1 MSWTLSLYIARRFF
15 TALIFTVL
23 TVLVLISLVD
33 LIERLR
39 GAEASFTTLI
49 SLSLLRAP
57 TLAAKAL
64 PFAVLLAAMVT
75 YARLARGSEL
85 TVARA
90 AGVSSGRLLAPAII
104 TAVLVGVFS
113 FAAYNPIAAAMADRY
128 DVLSARIEGGVNRLS
143 ISADGVWLRQG
154 DQNSQMVIHAKSASA
169 TATDLFEVTFF
180 EFTEDEILVRRIDAQ
195 EARLT
200 SGAWLLTNVDYW
212 DLTLDESVA
221 RVPLEFHQVPTSI
234 TPEEVIEGVA
244 SPETISF
251 WKLPA
256 FVAALEQSG
265 FSARRHLIHW
275 HVQLAAPLLF
285 AGMMLLGA
293 AFSMRPARFGGLG
306 FMALGAVMTGL
317 GYYFIADLSLAFG
330 FSGAAP
336 VIAAAWGPP
345 VAALFLAMGLLLHL
359 EGG

>member
-15 TALIFTVL
+15 VALVYTMLCVL
-23 TVLVLISLVD
+23 LLISLID

-39 GAEASFTTLI
+39 GADAGFATLL

-64 PFAVLLAAMVT
+64 PFAVLLAAMIS

-90 AGVSSGRLLAPAII
+90 AGVSSIRLLAPAAI
-104 TAVLVGVFS
+104 TAILVGFFS
-113 FAAYNPIAAAMADRY
+113 FSAYNPIAAAMADRY
-128 DVLSARIEGGVNRLS
+128 DVLTARIEGGVNRLAVS
-143 ISADGVWLRQG
+143 PDGVWLRQG
-154 DQNSQMVIHAKSASA
+154 DRISQTVIHAKSASE
-169 TATDLFEVTFF
+169 TATELFDVTLFEFD
-180 EFTEDEILVRRIDAQ
+180 ENEILVRRIDAE

-200 SGAWLLTNVDYW
+200 SGAWLLSDVDYW

-221 RVPLEFHQVPTSI
+221 RVPLEFHQVRTTI

-256 FVAALEQSG
+256 FIEALERSG
-265 FSARRHLIHW
+265 FSARRHQIHW
-275 HVQLAAPLLF
+275 HAQLSAPLLF

-306 FMALGAVMTGL
+306 LMALGAVMTGL

-336 VIAAAWGPP
+336 VIAAAWAPP
-345 VAALFLAMGLLLHL
+345 VAALFLAVGLLLHL